1 MDTAKLKPMKP
12 SHIRHKLPQYF
23 RKIAGFIANTGI
35 PISPN
40 FKHLKALDSK
50 HLGQKAVIIGM
61 GPSLQLTDVEILKDV
76 TTFACNKIYLCFPE
90 TNWRPDYYSVNDVHV
105 ARNNQEE
112 ILNAD
117 FGKNCQTLHSCI
129 VANELG
135 SHQNPII
142 YHYFRNFK
150 HLQAQP
156 KPGFTK
162 SLQMG
167 IRSGGCSICIDQ
179 IQLAYLMGFSEVYL
193 IGIDFSFDVKPQTI
207 TEESESG
214 KVLKSAGEQNHFHK
228 NYRKPGEKWTVPKL
242 EEQRQAFA
250 QCRTIFEASGRKLLN
265 ASRHTK
271 LDVLEQVEFDQIFK

>member
-1 MDTAKLKPMKP
+1 MNFAPTQILQRKT
-12 SHIRHKLPQYF
+12 QYL
-23 RKIAGFIANTGI
+23 RKISGLVAVNTL
-35 PISPN
+35 PLSRN
-40 FKHLKALDSK
+40 LQRLKLLDN
-50 HLGQKAVIIGM
+50 HHQGQKAVIIGM
-61 GPSLQLTDVEILKDV
+61 GPSLQTADLERLRNF

-135 SHQNPII
+135 SHQNPIV

-179 IQLAYLMGFSEVYL
+179 IQLAYLMGFTEVYL

-214 KVLKSAGEQNHFHK
+214 KVLKAAGEQNHFHK

-250 QCRTIFEASGRKLLN
+250 QCRSIFEASGRKLLN
-265 ASRHTK
+265 ASRHSQ
-271 LDVLEQVEFDQIFK
+271 LDALEQVDFDQIFK